1 MTDDDR
7 ADHVDRV
14 GRKMKDLNYDVGEG
28 KTKWVSTFCTLSSLG
43 SLTLIRPFYDLLFER
58 SLR

>member
-28 KTKWVSTFCTLSSLG
+28 KTKWVSTFCTWK
-43 SLTLIRPFYDLLFER
+43 ER
-58 SLR
+58 ERKR